1 MGAKGRNRYRKQ
13 RVWQDYKARG
23 LVQVMVQGNPQTEVP
38 QLVSP
43 SLWVTFH
50 CHTPTRTPRS
60 LLKKPVAHLVTC
72 WVWESNEAM
81 SPVPELEKLQ
91 STWEDKTYTHVP
103 SWQDPRGYT
112 VIKGQTKIQQ
122 LREGCVHEN

>member
-1 MGAKGRNRYRKQ
+1 MIRRAQGFRTPHPSLKDIPAGLGLEIPNILHPTAPLPVRMGAKGRNRYREQ

-50 CHTPTRTPRS
+50 CHTPTRTPSKKTCCS
-60 LLKKPVAHLVTC
+60 LSDLLGMGNKR
-72 WVWESNEAM
+72 SNE
-81 SPVPELEKLQ
+81 
-91 STWEDKTYTHVP
+91 P
-103 SWQDPRGYT
+103 SS
-112 VIKGQTKIQQ
+112 
-122 LREGCVHEN
+122 